1 MSKKIVWFI
10 IFALLVVV
18 IIISSIFINKKTE
31 EYIQGSNSQNIINE
45 NEEEDSMNVL
55 KVTDDTFE
63 QEVLKSNIPVLID
76 FYADWCGPCKMLS
89 PIVDEV
95 AAENDDIKV
104 VKVNVDEAQ
113 NTAIKYQIM
122 SIPTLVVIKNGNEVN
137 RSVGVIDKE
146 EIISMVK

>member
-1 MSKKIVWFI
+1 MNKKIIWFI

-18 IIISSIFINKKTE
+18 IIVASIFINKKGA
-31 EYIQGSNSQNIINE
+31 EYIQGSNSENIINE
-45 NEEEDSMNVL
+45 NEEENSMNVL

-104 VKVNVDEAQ
+104 VKVNVDESQ

-137 RSVGVIDKE
+137 RSVGVIDKD
-146 EIISMVK
+146 EIINMVK